1 MEKPIHILGFAGS
14 LRGRSLNRA
23 LLAAA
28 GELLPEGSE
37 MEIFDLT
44 PIPLFNSE
52 LEAEGLAPPPSVI
65 ALREAAAN
73 CDALLIATPEYN
85 FSVPGV
91 LKNALDWMSR
101 GTVPPCSGKALGIL
115 GASVGSLGSCR
126 AQYHLRQI
134 AVYLDLHPIN
144 RPEVFV
150 SDARSK
156 FDQHLRLVD
165 GPTREI
171 VSQHLRALV
180 AWARKLRD

>member
-1 MEKPIHILGFAGS
+1 
-14 LRGRSLNRA
+14 LNRA
-23 LLAAA
+23 LLRAA
-28 GELLPEGSE
+28 GELIPEGVE
-37 MEIFDLT
+37 LEIFDLA

-52 LEAEGLAPPPSVI
+52 LEAEGLAPPSSVL
-65 ALREAAAN
+65 ALREASAR

-101 GTVPPCSGKALGIL
+101 GPIPPCAGKALGIL

-134 AVYLDLHPIN
+134 AVYLDLHPVN

-150 SDARSK
+150 SDAKSK
-156 FDQHLRLVD
+156 FDEKMNLID
-165 GPTREI
+165 GPTRDI
-171 VSQHLRALV
+171 VSLHLQALV
-180 AWARKLRD
+180 AWARKIR